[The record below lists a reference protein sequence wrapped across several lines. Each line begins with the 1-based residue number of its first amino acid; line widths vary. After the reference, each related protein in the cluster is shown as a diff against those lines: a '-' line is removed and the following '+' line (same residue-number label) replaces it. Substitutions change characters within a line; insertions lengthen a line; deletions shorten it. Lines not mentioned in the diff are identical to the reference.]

1 MNRDPGRG
9 RGRGRD
15 LGRGRGRDRGQGR
28 GQWRSPGGG
37 EHWVP
42 NGRSSDPSSHSNYSV
57 TSSSLFFYFIP
68 AVFLL
73 LIDGCWNLQVL

>member
-1 MNRDPGRG
+1 MNRDPG

-15 LGRGRGRDRGQGR
+15 LGRGRGRDRGR